1 MCSGRG
7 RVPPASSSPPSW
19 RGGSGSPASRCP
31 VPRCNATVSASTDT
45 VAGLAD
51 HVSTAL
57 TAGAGLLAL
66 AVVVTLVLVLPSG
79 VAEHRLARAAADGQ
93 PEPAQLAGVDG
104 VPRPG
109 PPALNA
115 AGTGS

>member
-1 MCSGRG
+1 VCSGRG

-31 VPRCNATVSASTDT
+31 VPRCSATVSASTDT
-45 VAGLAD
+45 VPGLAD
-51 HVSTAL
+51 HGPTAL
-57 TAGAGLLAL
+57 TAGAGHLAL
-66 AVVVTLVLVLPSG
+66 EVVVTLVLVLHSG
-79 VAEHRLARAAADGQ
+79 VAEHRLGRAAADGQ
-93 PEPAQLAGVDG
+93 PEPAQLDVVDG

-109 PPALNA
+109 PPALTA